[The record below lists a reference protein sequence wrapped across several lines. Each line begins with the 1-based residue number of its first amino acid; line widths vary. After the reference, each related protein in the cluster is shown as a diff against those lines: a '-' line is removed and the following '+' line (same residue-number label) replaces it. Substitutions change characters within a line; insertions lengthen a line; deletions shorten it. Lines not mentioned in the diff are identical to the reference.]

1 MYDSFLGFINDH
13 QLIGSTDRVLLAVSG
28 GIDSMVMAHLFARAG
43 FSFGMAHVN
52 FSMRG
57 DESEADEDLV
67 RSLAHQLDVPYF
79 TIRFDTQEIAHQ
91 RNASIQVVAREL
103 RYTWFG
109 TVAHE
114 NGYTRIATA
123 HHQNDVLETLLL
135 NLVRGTGLAGLR
147 SIPIQQGQIIRP
159 LWALSRLQIKDY
171 AVDQGLVWRND
182 RSNDDDKYSRNKI
195 RHHVVP
201 ILEKLNPNLTHT
213 LTQTMERLRA
223 ADTLMNGLVGQ
234 SKQECIEHQ
243 GAFQVIHPDKLMK
256 LAEWPFQLSEWLKE
270 FGFSYS
276 QSRDIARVV
285 KSDKTGQVF
294 RSATH
299 HVWHDRIGLIVAP
312 ILVEEPFNLPVPSLS
327 EGTVTLPDGRQMIY
341 YRYNRPDDL
350 QLSPDP
356 TIALLDADQ
365 VTEPLTLRRWQE
377 GDRFRPLNMPGHKLV
392 SDLLNDRKVSLP
404 ERSRTAVLVSGEEIV
419 WVVGHRL
426 AHCVRV
432 TDQTTRILECR
443 ILESETMAHGLGG

>member
-13 QLIGSTDRVLLAVSG
+13 QLVGPTDRVLLAVSG
-28 GIDSMVMAHLFARAG
+28 GMDSMVMAHLFARAG
-43 FSFGMAHVN
+43 FSVGIAHVN
-52 FSMRG
+52 FCMRG
-57 DESEADEDLV
+57 AESDADEALV
-67 RSLAHQLDVPYF
+67 CSLAHQLDVPFF
-79 TIRFDTQEIAHQ
+79 TTRFDTQEIAQQ
-91 RNASIQVVAREL
+91 RNLSIQVVAREL

-109 TVAHE
+109 TVARE
-114 NGYTRIATA
+114 NGYALIATA

-159 LWALSRLQIKDY
+159 LWALSRLAIKDY
-171 AVDQGLVWRND
+171 AVDQGLIWRND

-213 LTQTMERLRA
+213 LTQTLERLRA
-223 ADTLMNGLVGQ
+223 ADTLVNTLVGQ
-234 SKQECIEHQ
+234 SRQECIEHHGVLQ
-243 GAFQVIHPDKLMK
+243 TIHPDKLMV

-276 QSRDIARVV
+276 QSRDIARVL
-285 KSDKTGQVF
+285 KGDKTGQIF

-299 HVWHDRIGLIVAP
+299 SVWNDRTGLIVAP
-312 ILVEEPFNLPVPSLS
+312 ILVEEPFNLPVPSQS
-327 EGTVTLPDGRQMIY
+327 EGAVTLPDGRKV
-341 YRYNRPDDL
+341 RYQWYDRPADL
-350 QLSPDP
+350 SLLSDP
-356 TIALLDADQ
+356 TFALLDADL
-365 VTEPLTLRRWQE
+365 VTGPLTIRRWQE

-404 ERSRTAVLVSGEEIV
+404 ERARTTVLVSGEEIV

-426 AHCVRV
+426 THSVRI
-432 TDQTTRILECR
+432 TDKTKRILECR
-443 ILESETMAHGLGG
+443 LEE

>member
-1 MYDSFLGFINDH
+1 MEQLFLRFINDH
-13 QLIGSTDRVLLAVSG
+13 QLIGPTDRVLLAVSG

-57 DESEADEDLV
+57 DESDADEDLV

-79 TIRFDTQEIAHQ
+79 TTRFDTQEIAHQ

-103 RYTWFG
+103 RYAWFR

-114 NGYTRIATA
+114 NGYTQIATA

-213 LTQTMERLRA
+213 LAQTLERLRA
-223 ADTLMNGLVGQ
+223 ADTLMNGLVNQ
-234 SKQECIEHQ
+234 SRQACIEQQ
-243 GAFQVIHPDKLMK
+243 GIFQIIHPDRLMK

-285 KSDKTGQVF
+285 KGDKTGQVF

-299 HVWHDRIGLIVAP
+299 SVWHDRAGLILAP
-312 ILVEEPFNLPVPSLS
+312 ILVEAPFCLPVPGLS
-327 EGTVTLPDGRQMIY
+327 EGTVRLPDGRQVAY
-341 YRYNRPDDL
+341 HSYDRPDDL
-350 QLSPDP
+350 QLLPDP
-356 TIALLDADQ
+356 TMALLDADQ
-365 VTEPLTLRRWQE
+365 VTEPLILRRWEE

-419 WVVGHRL
+419 WVVGYRL
-426 AHCVRV
+426 AHGMRV
-432 TDQTTRILECR
+432 TDKTTRILECR
-443 ILESETMAHGLGG
+443 LCES